1 MGSKTGYRASSK
13 AYEKEAE
20 EDAID
25 EFEGEREQTQRR
37 DRYIVD
43 SIERSPAGALR
54 RVPKE
59 AHGRVHKT
67 VRSIIRAEWE
77 SGESASLLAKRHGIS
92 SRSISRWITKEEW
105 ERSNDDAPSAILQH
119 ARREIQRKVETAHV
133 EATAAIEDVLAEH
146 KGTSHILK
154 SLLHEATSRALAYPH
169 KDPFRQLL
177 TIKVASEVAR
187 NVQAMDRKTWGFD
200 ENKTKTTTQIF
211 DVLSTMGEKVE
222 RQALAADKAI
232 PIKDGHGK

>member
-1 MGSKTGYRASSK
+1 MGKSGYRASSK
-13 AYEKEAE
+13 AYEQEAT

-25 EFEGEREQTQRR
+25 ELEGEREETQRR
-37 DRYIVD
+37 DRYAVD
-43 SIERSPAGALR
+43 LLERSPAGEIR

-77 SGESASLLAKRHGIS
+77 SGESATLLAKRHNVS
-92 SRSISRWITKEEW
+92 TRSITRWISKENW
-105 ERSNDDAPSAILQH
+105 TRSADDAPSAILQH
-119 ARREIQRKVETAHV
+119 ARREIQRKVETAKV

-146 KGTSHILK
+146 KGASHTLK
-154 SLLHEATSRALAYPH
+154 ALLHEATSRALAYPH

-187 NVQAMDRKTWGFD
+187 NIQAMDRKTWGFD

-222 RQALAADKAI
+222 RQALAVDKSA
-232 PIKDGHGK
+232 PIKKDHGE

>member
-1 MGSKTGYRASSK
+1 MGKSGYRASSK
-13 AYEKEAE
+13 VYEEEAK

-25 EFEGEREQTQRR
+25 EFNGEREKTQRR
-37 DRYIVD
+37 DRYAVD
-43 SIERSPAGALR
+43 LLERSPAGAIKK
-54 RVPKE
+54 VPKE

-77 SGESASLLAKRHGIS
+77 SGESAALLAKRHGIS
-92 SRSISRWITKEEW
+92 SRSISRWISKEGW
-105 ERSNDDAPSAILQH
+105 TRSADDTPSAILQH
-119 ARREIQRKVETAHV
+119 ARREIQRKVETAKV

-146 KGTSHILK
+146 KGASHTLK
-154 SLLHEATSRALAYPH
+154 ALLHEATSRALAYPH

-187 NVQAMDRKTWGFD
+187 NIQAMDRKTWGFD

-211 DVLSTMGEKVE
+211 DVLSTMEEKVE
-222 RQALAADKAI
+222 RQALAADKTTS
-232 PIKDGHGK
+232 IKKGHGE

>member
-13 AYEKEAE
+13 IYEKEAE

-25 EFEGEREQTQRR
+25 ELEGEREVTQRR
-37 DRYIVD
+37 DRYAVD
-43 SIERSPAGALR
+43 SLERPPEGALR

-77 SGESASLLAKRHGIS
+77 SGESSSLLAKRHGIS
-92 SRSISRWITKEEW
+92 SRSISRWIAREEW
-105 ERSNDDAPSAILQH
+105 ERSADDAPSAILQH
-119 ARREIQRKVETAHV
+119 ARREIQRKVETARV
-133 EATAAIEDVLAEH
+133 EATAAIEDVLSEH
-146 KGTSHILK
+146 KGTSHVLK

-177 TIKVASEVAR
+177 AIKVASEVAK
-187 NVQAMDRKTWGFD
+187 NIQSMDRKTWGFD

-222 RQALAADKAI
+222 RQALAADRSGDIKA
-232 PIKDGHGK
+232 DHGK